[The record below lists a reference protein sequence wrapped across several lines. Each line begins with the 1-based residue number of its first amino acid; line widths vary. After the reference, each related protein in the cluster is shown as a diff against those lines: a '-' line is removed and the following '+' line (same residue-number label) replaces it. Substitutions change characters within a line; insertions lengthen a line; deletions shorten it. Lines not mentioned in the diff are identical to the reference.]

1 MATLPFH
8 DPDTAPARLVEPGQT
23 APLLGRWA
31 QPVLDPN
38 LEEAAIPHLW
48 DWLPTRLERAISR
61 RWRQKRWQFVNC
73 STPGWVLCCAIADAA
88 IAGNAFVYAVNTRSG
103 AIHRLLAMRP
113 LAAGV
118 RVGASSRE
126 DEHRFDGGRTQLRI
140 ANHGAGRHVVLQGR
154 GRFDAGGGDFEI
166 DLQFESE
173 AGDRHSALSVPLP
186 GGRWNYTHKF
196 GGFRVRGV
204 ARLGGETVRFHPVES
219 LGATDYTR
227 LAALRHT
234 VWRWV
239 SLATVLPD
247 GRRFALNLVQPT
259 PGEAAGLA
267 TENMLWIDGQPE
279 QVRNASLQVDAL
291 GWRVQADGLQL
302 VMRPLALY
310 RQQLRVPLL
319 AHRLDHHVGAWSG
332 FAETSRGRIE
342 LREAF
347 GVGEDNDSWW

>member
-1 MATLPFH
+1 MPSLPFR
-8 DPDTAPARLVEPGQT
+8 DPDSPPRQLVEPGQT
-23 APLLGRWA
+23 SPCLGRWSR
-31 QPVLDPN
+31 PVPEPN

-48 DWLPTRLERAISR
+48 DWLPARMERGISR
-61 RWRQKRWQFVNC
+61 RWRNKRWQFVNC
-73 STPGWVLCCAIADAA
+73 ATPGWVLSCAIADAA
-88 IAGNAFVYAVNTRSG
+88 IAGNVFVYAVNTRSG
-103 AIHRLLAMRP
+103 AIHRLLHMRP

-118 RVGASSRE
+118 RVEAGSSE
-126 DEHRFDGGRTQLRI
+126 SEHRFDGGRTSMRI
-140 ANHGAGRHVVLQGR
+140 ANHGGGRHFALQGR
-154 GRFDAGGGDFEI
+154 GRFDAGGGAFEI

-173 AGDRHSALSVPLP
+173 PGDRHAALSVPLP
-186 GGRWNYTHKF
+186 EGRWNYTHKF

-204 ARLGGETVRFHPVES
+204 AQLGGETVRFDPALS
-219 LGATDYTR
+219 LGASDYTR

-267 TENMLWIDGQPE
+267 TENMLWIEGQPE
-279 QVRNASLQVDAL
+279 QVRNASLQVDGL
-291 GWRVQADGLQL
+291 GWRVQGDGLQL

-332 FAETSRGRIE
+332 FAETSQGRIE
-342 LREAF
+342 LRDVF
-347 GVGEDNDSWW
+347 GLGEDNDSWW